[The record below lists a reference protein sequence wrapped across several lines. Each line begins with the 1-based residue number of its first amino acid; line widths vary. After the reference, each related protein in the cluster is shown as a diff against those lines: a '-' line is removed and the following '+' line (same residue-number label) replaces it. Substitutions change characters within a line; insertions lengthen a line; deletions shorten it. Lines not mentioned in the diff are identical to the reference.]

1 MSRPTFIVPEVNLDR
16 DAAVP
21 VQKQIRGRI
30 AAAIR
35 NGSLAKGSKLP
46 SSRMLAK
53 LLQVSRGTVVAAY
66 EELLAEGLI
75 ESHARSSVRVC
86 GSNPAAGLSLVGL
99 RAAVRAAQFPA
110 RVQPAC
116 DPDGNPLY
124 LNVR

>member
-66 EELLAEGLI
+66 EE
-75 ESHARSSVRVC
+75 
-86 GSNPAAGLSLVGL
+86 PLVGL

-110 RVQPAC
+110 RVQPAS